1 MNMLILCFKE
11 TFCGTSPNQSFLS
24 CTRLKMLF
32 AAVPEKG
39 RRNSGGQMEG
49 AAHNS
54 HWGRLRNPQTYQP
67 MNAE

>member
-1 MNMLILCFKE
+1 
-11 TFCGTSPNQSFLS
+11 
-24 CTRLKMLF
+24 MLF
-32 AAVPEKG
+32 AAVPDNG